1 MGGSRGLSGS
11 ILSHPGAILEL
22 PAAILEPPGAIL
34 EPPGAIPGPPE
45 AILEPRHERTGAPPH
60 LSTILISVVN
70 IWEGSVHA
78 QLQEAYRREGLAA
91 PERTDMQARPNACDR
106 RDVHFRMPG
115 FPDLE
120 VQAWFSLIATG
131 LRDVVYDSAKG
142 GAVAGCWHQ
151 PPRREPAP
159 WKRRNVGRSRS
170 APTKGTSSLTSL
182 PVGVR
187 PLRSAHSIASSLLPS
202 SPTMP
207 YESRAT

>member
-1 MGGSRGLSGS
+1 MS
-11 ILSHPGAILEL
+11 ILGACSRMMVRASRRRSYLI
-22 PAAILEPPGAIL
+22 
-34 EPPGAIPGPPE
+34 
-45 AILEPRHERTGAPPH
+45 RWQRRTGRATTGPWSARCRP
-60 LSTILISVVN
+60 TIIRGVCSGRLILCGNQIYGAFALNRRVNLHAIDATPARWRGNVGSSPLDGASAVHPTHWLISTQVN
-70 IWEGSVHA
+70 IWEGHLHA

-151 PPRREPAP
+151 PPRQKSAP
-159 WKRRNVGRSRS
+159 WRRCQD
-170 APTKGTSSLTSL
+170 A
-182 PVGVR
+182 
-187 PLRSAHSIASSLLPS
+187 
-202 SPTMP
+202 
-207 YESRAT
+207 